1 MKQKFRAWDTTNK
14 EMFKD
19 TFAITESGQVVVVD
33 QSSVFVSPDY
43 VFVDNLVIMQS
54 TGLFDKNNKEI
65 FEGDIIANGPDVMCM
80 KRHNTLGF
88 YVEKKGKV
96 EFIADCAVLEDFEED
111 AKEIADSLEII
122 GNIYENKD
130 ILEVINEK

>member
-1 MKQKFRAWDTTNK
+1 MKQKFRAWDIAKK

-19 TFAITESGQVVVVD
+19 TFAITESGQVVVVEQED
-33 QSSVFVSPDY
+33 VMSPPDY
-43 VFVDNLVIMQS
+43 VFVDHLVIMQS
-54 TGLFDKNNKEI
+54 TGLFDKNGREI

-88 YVEKKGKV
+88 YVEKKGRV
-96 EFIADCAVLEDFEED
+96 EFIADCAVLEEFEED

-122 GNIYENKD
+122 GNIFENQEL
-130 ILEVINEK
+130 LEVDK

>member
-1 MKQKFRAWDTTNK
+1 MKQKFRAWDSAKK

-19 TFAITESGQVVVVD
+19 TFAITESGQVVVVE
-33 QSSVFVSPDY
+33 QESVVCPPDY
-43 VFVDNLVIMQS
+43 VFVDHLVIMQS
-54 TGLFDKNNKEI
+54 TGLFDKNGREI

-88 YVEKKGKV
+88 YVEKKGRV
-96 EFIADCAVLEDFEED
+96 EFIADCAVLEEFEED

-122 GNIYENKD
+122 GNIFENQEL
-130 ILEVINEK
+130 LEVDK

>member
-1 MKQKFRAWDTTNK
+1 MVPKFRAWDTTNK
-14 EMFKD
+14 EIFKD

-54 TGLFDKNNKEI
+54 TGLFDRNNKEI
-65 FEGDIIANGPDVMCM
+65 FEGDIITNGKDVMCM

-88 YVEKKGKV
+88 YAEQKGKV
-96 EFIADCAVLEDFEED
+96 EFIADSAVLEEFEED
-111 AKEIADSLEII
+111 TKEIADILEII
-122 GNIYENKD
+122 GNIYENPEL
-130 ILEVINEK
+130 LEAIK